1 MNVTVWAPM
10 VGSILIALIAATTAV
25 FATRA
30 QRAATKEDKTQREAD
45 LVVSGLA
52 ALVDELQEE
61 RATWRLE
68 ARECQT
74 ELTRLREALAEC
86 LNRK

>member
-1 MNVTVWAPM
+1 MNVTVCAPM
-10 VGSILIALIAATTAV
+10 AVSILIALIAATTAV
-25 FATRA
+25 LATKA

-52 ALVDELQEE
+52 ALVNELQEE
-61 RATWRLE
+61 RAAWRQD

-74 ELTRLREALAEC
+74 ELTRLREALNEC
-86 LNRK
+86 LNK